1 MNIYSVRKKSSCV
14 VALIT
19 AVAMLFFATGI
30 SAGFYSNK
38 CVLVETES
46 FDDYG
51 GWSLDTQFMD
61 QMGSPY
67 LIAHGVGKPV
77 GDASTTVKC
86 SKSGKYRVWVRTFDW
101 VGRWRGDEWPMRK
114 RASGTAPGRFT
125 VLVNGKAI
133 DGTFGITGENWHWQ
147 KGPVVK
153 IKKGSFKLALNDL
166 TGFDGR
172 CDAILFTQQKE
183 VTLPNSDPE
192 MKIWRKKLLG
202 LSFSPRDAGQYD
214 LVVVGGGV
222 AGMCSAMSAS
232 RNGCKVAL
240 IQDRPVLGGNASSE
254 VCVNIQGGLG
264 YEPYPN
270 VGNIVKEI
278 QPEDKN
284 LWHKGPFET
293 GVPQDVKRLRLIQAE
308 KNITLFLNHRVN
320 DVEMDGQ
327 RIKAVL
333 AENTKTGESVKF
345 NAKLFAD
352 CTGDGCVGALAK
364 ADFAMVG
371 QGHMGR
377 SNLWF
382 VHDVGTPTTFPRCEW
397 ALDLYG
403 YDGLREAPTGVYG
416 WYWESGF
423 NHDPFADSE
432 YIRDWNL
439 RAVYGTWDAHKN
451 ERKEY
456 KTYEIK
462 WLAFVSG
469 KRESRRLLGDV
480 ILNGDDILSG
490 KKFADGCV
498 PLTWRLDVHRPDP
511 KYIAEFEGD
520 AFLADAYLYGKEETK
535 YRGPYWMPYRC
546 LYSRDVGNLF
556 MAGRNISTTQD
567 ALGAVRVMRTTGMMG
582 EIVGMA
588 ASICKKYNTDPRG
601 IYEKHLEELMALM
614 EEGTGIE
621 QK

>member
-1 MNIYSVRKKSSCV
+1 MKIWKVSQKRRCV
-14 VALIT
+14 VILIAA
-19 AVAMLFFATGI
+19 AVVLFWAAVV
-30 SAGFYSNK
+30 SADVNPGTSI
-38 CVLVETES
+38 LVEAES

-77 GDASTTVKC
+77 GDASTTVTC
-86 SKSGKYRVWVRTFDW
+86 SESGSYRIWVRTFDW
-101 VGRWRGDEWPMRK
+101 VGRWRGDKWPMRK
-114 RASGTAPGRFT
+114 RAFGKAPGRFT
-125 VLVNGKAI
+125 VVVNGKPI

-153 IKKGSFKLALNDL
+153 LKKGSFKLALKDI

-172 CDAILFTQQKE
+172 CDAILFAPQNAIAP
-183 VTLPNSDPE
+183 PNSDPE
-192 MKIWRKKLLG
+192 MKLWRNKLMG
-202 LSFSPRDAGQYD
+202 ISSTPRDGGQYD

-222 AGMCSAMSAS
+222 AGMCSALSGA
-232 RNGCKVAL
+232 RLGCKVAL
-240 IQDRPVLGGNASSE
+240 IQDRPVLGGNTSSE
-254 VCVNIQGGLG
+254 VCVNISGRLG
-264 YEPYPN
+264 FKPYPN
-270 VGNIVKEI
+270 IGNIVKEI
-278 QPEDKN
+278 QPDEQQY
-284 LWHKGPFET
+284 WHKGPFET
-293 GVPQDVKRLRLIQAE
+293 GIPQDVKRLKLIQAE

-320 DVEMDGQ
+320 GVEMAGES
-327 RIKAVL
+327 IKVVL

-345 NAKLFAD
+345 TAKLFAD

-364 ADFAMVG
+364 ADFVMVG
-371 QGHMGR
+371 NGHMGR

-382 VHDVGTPTTFPRCEW
+382 VHDVGKPTTFPRCPW
-397 ALDLYG
+397 ALDLFG
-403 YDGLREAPTGVYG
+403 YEQLRKAPTKIDG

-423 NHDPFADSE
+423 NHDPIAEGE

-451 ERKEY
+451 ERKDY
-456 KTYEIK
+456 KTHEIK

-480 ILNGDDILSG
+480 ILNGVDILSD

-498 PLTWRLDVHRPDP
+498 PLSWRLDVHRPDP
-511 KYIAEFEGD
+511 EYIAEFEGD
-520 AFLADAYLYGKEETK
+520 AFIASADLYGKEETK
-535 YRGPYWMPYRC
+535 YKGPYWMPYRC
-546 LYSRDVGNLF
+546 LYSRDVPNLF

-567 ALGAVRVMRTTGMMG
+567 ALGAARVQRTTGMMG

-588 ASICKKYNTDPRG
+588 ASICLRQKTSPRG
-601 IYEKHLEELMALM
+601 VYQNHLDELKRLM
-614 EEGTGIE
+614 RVS
-621 QK
+621 KK